1 MPMTRVTAEFPPIAF
16 PALLWREGYT
26 YLAATP
32 LELCAHPRS
41 LFDDTVRRARAGE
54 WHLVDAEGRCF
65 DVADWTPI
73 SPFGG
78 LRGVGLRLLGSVF
91 AAPVLANESKLSLPE
106 FKKKLASAIRS
117 RYRHNFDKA
126 PASQAIKRLQA
137 AESHQA
143 AIEALPKL

>member
-1 MPMTRVTAEFPPIAF
+1 MTTELPPLSY

-41 LFDDTVRRARAGE
+41 MFDETVQRARAGQ

-65 DVADWTPI
+65 DVVDWVPI

-78 LRGVGLRLLGSVF
+78 IKGIRLRLFRSVF
-91 AAPVLANESKLSLPE
+91 ATPVLVNESKLSLPD
-106 FKKKLASAIRS
+106 FKKKLAGAIS
-117 RYRHNFDKA
+117 GRYRHDADKA
-126 PASQAIKRLQA
+126 PASQAIKRLHA

-143 AIEALPKL
+143 AIDALPKL